1 MQIPKSSFDSK
12 PEFTA
17 GELARLVEGEL
28 VGDAERM
35 ISSVASIDQAG
46 PHAATFAQD
55 RRTLSLYKDRPFGV
69 VLGPVDAPALSSSL
83 IRVPHPRLAWN
94 KVLALFAPKVALAPG
109 VDPSAHVSPQ
119 AQLAADVRV
128 GPFAVICPGA
138 KVGAGTVLYPGVYLG
153 HRSVI
158 GENCLIYPNVVIREE
173 VEIGDRVIIGPGT
186 IVGGDGFGFVA
197 VDGKHHKVPQIGKVV
212 IEADVELGSLVAVD
226 RAMMGETR
234 IRRGTKVD
242 NLVQIAHNVDIG
254 EDCLLISLAGIAG
267 STNLGPGVI
276 MAGQSGAAGHQ
287 TIGAGS
293 VIMARGLV
301 AGDLPPGSQVSGVP
315 ARPHKE
321 ELHSRAAQ
329 LRLPKELKR
338 IRELESKVAQL
349 EAILGEVK

>member
-109 VDPSAHVSPQ
+109 
-119 AQLAADVRV
+119 V

-301 AGDLPPGSQVSGVP
+301 AGDLPPRSQVSGVP

-338 IRELESKVAQL
+338 IRELESRVAQL